1 VHSQAFVMSQACGC
15 IAELC
20 VGDAT
25 QREIT
30 KEVMSRAGGVTAAI
44 WAFGAGHEMHD
55 SNLMVLSSTALCN
68 IMEGRASVKADAV
81 KEGAIE
87 TFSRVLL
94 DSSTPIRLRTACASA
109 LFNLASSHVSLKYGE
124 PVKAAM
130 RNIEASSKI
139 DERLLCS
146 SPSQPQAGGAID
158 PGQIAMRRPRSPQ
171 RQSHVAVDG
180 LQAPTKSPHHDQAS
194 PRTVAAPGLSA
205 LQSVHQANGWH
216 NNVGQRGV
224 GNSQD
229 SSLGPSQAPKMRNF
243 VTRSVVI

>member
-1 VHSQAFVMSQACGC
+1 MSQACGC

-25 QREIT
+25 QREII

-44 WAFGAGHEMHD
+44 WAFGAGHQTHD
-55 SNLMVLSSTALCN
+55 SNLMVLSSAALCN
-68 IMEGRASVKADAV
+68 IIEGRASFKADAV

-87 TFSRVLL
+87 TFSRILL
-94 DSSTPIRLRTACASA
+94 DDSTPIRLRTACASA

-130 RNIEASSKI
+130 RNIEVSSKI

-146 SPSQPQAGGAID
+146 FPGPIDPSQ
-158 PGQIAMRRPRSPQ
+158 IALRRPRSPQ

-180 LQAPTKSPHHDQAS
+180 LQAPTKSPHHDQGS

-216 NNVGQRGV
+216 NDVGQRGV
-224 GNSQD
+224 GNSHD